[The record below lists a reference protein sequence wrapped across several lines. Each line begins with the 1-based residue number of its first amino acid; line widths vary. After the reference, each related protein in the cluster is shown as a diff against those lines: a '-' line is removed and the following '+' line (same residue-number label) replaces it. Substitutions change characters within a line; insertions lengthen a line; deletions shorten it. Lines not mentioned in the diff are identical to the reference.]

1 VREKDS
7 VYPHIEIHGLDAR
20 TCNLGPNL
28 YTLPSELHEIKH
40 AIQSLMQSS
49 LSEIARNQAGPP
61 VLDMD
66 DNESN

>member
-1 VREKDS
+1 MDVHEPKQLRYFTVQS
-7 VYPHIEIHGLDAR
+7 
-20 TCNLGPNL
+20 NL

-61 VLDMD
+61 VLYMA